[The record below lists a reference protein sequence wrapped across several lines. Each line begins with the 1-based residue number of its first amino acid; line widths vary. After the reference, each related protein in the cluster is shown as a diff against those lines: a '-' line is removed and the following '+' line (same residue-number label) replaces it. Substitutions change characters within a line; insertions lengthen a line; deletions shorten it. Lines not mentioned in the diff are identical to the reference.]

1 MYSMAMVLVS
11 LSTVNKGGD
20 TFSKGVLAQ
29 SPFGKSLGI
38 RLLDVVTLKPLTHAT
53 AATAI
58 APGNVQAP
66 HEFGSK
72 VGVSLVLK
80 ILFLDE
86 EDMKSV

>member
-38 RLLDVVTLKPLTHAT
+38 RILDAHTLKTLKHGKKSDFPLLFCSD
-53 AATAI
+53 
-58 APGNVQAP
+58 
-66 HEFGSK
+66 FGRADPQ
-72 VGVSLVLK
+72 GWWN
-80 ILFLDE
+80 
-86 EDMKSV
+86 KSRSIISVKNPIPR